1 MRTDEIQAML
11 NQTQQTLFGLSI
23 AEDIFAQPRVLNEEQ
38 SKQLYALAYV
48 TYGQGKYLEAAKM
61 FHFLLREDFVEE
73 KYYKS
78 FAACMFMLENYEAA
92 AKAYAFA
99 WMLDC
104 RDPLPLFYAG
114 RCFIAL
120 EKNKEAR
127 YFLREFLKDSEK
139 NKTHPELRERATAL
153 LKTIRKDQSVSEIS
167 EQTVAA

>member
-1 MRTDEIQAML
+1 MQTEEIKAML
-11 NQTQQTLFGLSI
+11 EKTQQTLFGLSI
-23 AEDIFAQPRVLNEEQ
+23 VEDIFAQPRVLSEEQ
-38 SKQLYALAYV
+38 GKQLYAVAYV
-48 TYGQGKYLEAAKM
+48 NYGQGKYLEAAKM

-120 EKNKEAR
+120 GKNHEAR
-127 YFLREFLKDSEK
+127 FFLREFLKDTEK
-139 NKTHPELRERATAL
+139 SGTNHKLREQAKAL
-153 LKTIRKDQSVSEIS
+153 LKTIRKTPETAIASRN
-167 EQTVAA
+167 